1 MALIPSS
8 IGLIYE
14 AIVLSVFM
22 LMMIWF
28 PQWFLEA
35 YKINLTTT
43 PATEKL
49 MLTSFVQYI
58 GLNYAMG
65 GALNVITAR
74 QGNDS
79 SKATINVINAL
90 WSLICAIITLGSYK
104 YWTDIGVPSGGIWL
118 NTCLFLLGAV
128 LNLLGCIGSNVF
140 AKLAPIGKPLYWGFY
155 PTLLITTLY
164 MCAMF
169 FFPGALMKG
178 YGVAFSP
185 AINTVFVGLMRFG
198 MAPYYIYTILGCI
211 ANFFIEP
218 NVTYIYVRWLAIMM
232 IVLSTTYCITAATWR
247 SMQVNNEYLKI
258 IRGQYFNA
266 FLFLFF
272 FVLFYLPVALMDG
285 GIKGAV
291 LGALGLKAGKEDA
304 REDPENGF
312 GTLADEEEEEDD
324 YE

>member
-8 IGLIYE
+8 IGLIYTY
-14 AIVLSVFM
+14 IVLAVFNV
-22 LMMIWF
+22 MMVWF

-43 PATEKL
+43 PVTEKL
-49 MLTSFVQYI
+49 MLTGFVQFI
-58 GLNYAMG
+58 GLNYAI
-65 GALNVITAR
+65 GAGLNLITVR

-79 SKATINVINAL
+79 SKGTINLINVLWNVISAG
-90 WSLICAIITLGSYK
+90 ITLISYK
-104 YWTDIGVPSGGIWL
+104 YWTDIGVPGGGVWL
-118 NTCLFLLGAV
+118 NFCLFLLGAV

-140 AKLAPIGKPLYWGFY
+140 AKLAPIGKPLYWGLY

-185 AINTVFVGLMRFG
+185 ATNTVFVGLMRFG
-198 MAPYYIYTILGCI
+198 MAPYYIYTILSCI

-218 NVTYIYVRWLAIMM
+218 NVTYIYIRWLAIMM
-232 IVLSTTYCITAATWR
+232 LVLSTVYLITAATWR

-312 GTLADEEEEEDD
+312 GSLADEEEEEEDG
-324 YE
+324 E